1 MIKSEIRIKIPEE
14 ILLRNAPLFKKF
26 LTKEFPTIIEIN
38 VYQKKSIIE
47 AMPANIN
54 LSKKLSS
61 LVIN

>member
-1 MIKSEIRIKIPEE
+1 MKSEIKIKIPDE
-14 ILLRNAPLFKKF
+14 ILLRNLPLFKKF
-26 LTKEFPTIIEIN
+26 LNKEFPTIIEIN

-54 LSKKLSS
+54 LSTKLSS